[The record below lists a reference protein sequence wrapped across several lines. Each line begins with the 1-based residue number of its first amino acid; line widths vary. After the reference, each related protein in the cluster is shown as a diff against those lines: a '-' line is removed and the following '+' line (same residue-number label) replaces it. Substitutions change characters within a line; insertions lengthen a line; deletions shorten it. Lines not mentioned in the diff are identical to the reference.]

1 MNRNGTNGCSTTP
14 TSSSIKPP
22 EAAVWL
28 EPRLPGN
35 SFLLLEQRPQVILH
49 LVETVFLAVGPGHV
63 VTAGLVAEPQLRPQL
78 RHSISFVEIH
88 GLDGVR
94 IWPTFEQPRRDGPG
108 RRLDLQV
115 GSPKRALPSVF
126 GHEDDVVVPSNAE
139 VDRALRHHIREWSE
153 PVADVLRL
161 RQNVEDEFERSV

>member
-1 MNRNGTNGCSTTP
+1 MNRDGTNGCTTTP

-63 VTAGLVAEPQLRPQL
+63 GTAGLVAERQLRRQR
-78 RHSISFVEIH
+78 RHSVSFVQVD

-94 IWPTFEQPRRDGPG
+94 IWPPFE
-108 RRLDLQV
+108 
-115 GSPKRALPSVF
+115 
-126 GHEDDVVVPSNAE
+126 
-139 VDRALRHHIREWSE
+139 
-153 PVADVLRL
+153 
-161 RQNVEDEFERSV
+161 